1 MIARLRFP
9 QSLVPLKCMITTYH
23 RPSQHTDLTQH
34 PDQLLEAQP
43 IIDEKN
49 FSKVFNAGW
58 ELDHV
63 SSAQSQFLPAGC
75 KEISPWRMKLL
86 VTTWFKSSSNSAGHS
101 CIRNSISGMFLLKWE
116 RKNHVYKALLW
127 AYISFSN
134 LAEVIH

>member
-9 QSLVPLKCMITTYH
+9 QSLVPLKCMTTYH

-49 FSKVFNAGW
+49 FSKAFNPGW

-63 SSAQSQFLPAGC
+63 SSAQSQFLPADC
-75 KEISPWRMKLL
+75 KEISL
-86 VTTWFKSSSNSAGHS
+86 
-101 CIRNSISGMFLLKWE
+101 
-116 RKNHVYKALLW
+116 
-127 AYISFSN
+127 
-134 LAEVIH
+134 

>member
-43 IIDEKN
+43 VIDEKN
-49 FSKVFNAGW
+49 FSKAFNSGW

-63 SSAQSQFLPAGC
+63 SSAQSQFSPADC
-75 KEISPWRMKLL
+75 KEISL
-86 VTTWFKSSSNSAGHS
+86 
-101 CIRNSISGMFLLKWE
+101 
-116 RKNHVYKALLW
+116 
-127 AYISFSN
+127 
-134 LAEVIH
+134 